1 MRKSY
6 VLIATES
13 DIEQL
18 SVSVKEAVRH
28 IQVNIIGHFVK
39 SQKKMMVATEGSVT
53 YPVVVV
59 KVSNITCIASLD
71 TGAGS
76 SY

>member
-53 YPVVVV
+53 
-59 KVSNITCIASLD
+59 
-71 TGAGS
+71 
-76 SY
+76 